1 MGCDNSKRR
10 KDLDR
15 GKDKADQFSGLLFE
29 TLFGLGLM
37 PLRLGERPASFEKYP
52 RQLLEK
58 LRIAGEESDD
68 FERAYESWQ
77 SDALRKA
84 HPAVREAGSPRLGE
98 LKRWVL
104 GNEDFLRDRRVS
116 RDLRTSIYGRAFMYL
131 MVRLAP
137 ALEFKENAAQAGLFR
152 EVSTQ
157 IGSRGQEVRL
167 LRAVVDGDFLRQHFE
182 ANVPASKEKL
192 RSALGEDRVGD
203 ALEDSMHFILAN
215 PRWFNRIFSGAE
227 DRQLE
232 EGDVEEG
239 ERDAS

>member
-1 MGCDNSKRR
+1 MVVREN
-10 KDLDR
+10 
-15 GKDKADQFSGLLFE
+15 DKAEEFSELLFE

-37 PLRLGERPASFEKYP
+37 PLTLNERPASFEKYP

-58 LRIAGEESDD
+58 LRVAGKEPGD

-104 GNEDFLRDRRVS
+104 DNESFLRGRRVS

-131 MVRLAP
+131 MVRLIP
-137 ALEFKENAAQAGLFR
+137 ALEFKENASQAGLFE
-152 EVSTQ
+152 EVSVLV
-157 IGSRGQEVRL
+157 GPRGEEVRL
-167 LRAVVDGDFLRQHFE
+167 LRAVVDRDFLRQHFE
-182 ANVPASKEKL
+182 EYVPVARERL
-192 RSALGEDRVGD
+192 ETTLGPERVER
-203 ALEDSMHFILAN
+203 ALEESMRFILAN

-227 DRQLE
+227 DRQLKE
-232 EGDVEEG
+232 DPPEEG
-239 ERDAS
+239 EDDAQRS

>member
-1 MGCDNSKRR
+1 M
-10 KDLDR
+10 DR
-15 GKDKADQFSGLLFE
+15 ASDKADQFSGLLFE

-37 PLRLGERPASFEKYP
+37 PLRLNERPASFEKYP

-58 LRIAGEESDD
+58 LRTADEESGG

-104 GNEDFLRDRRVS
+104 GNEEFLRDRRVS

-137 ALEFKENAAQAGLFR
+137 ALEFKENAARTGLFK

-157 IGSRGQEVRL
+157 TGPGGQEVRL
-167 LRAVVDGDFLRQHFE
+167 LRAVVDGDFLRRHFE
-182 ANVPASKEKL
+182 ENVPVSKEKL
-192 RSALGEDRVGD
+192 ESALGEDRVGE
-203 ALEDSMHFILAN
+203 ALEDSVRFILAN

-227 DRQLE
+227 DRRLE
-232 EGDVEEG
+232 EGDAEEG
-239 ERDAS
+239 EGDAS

>member
-1 MGCDNSKRR
+1 MVLREI
-10 KDLDR
+10 
-15 GKDKADQFSGLLFE
+15 DKAEEFSELLFE

-37 PLRLGERPASFEKYP
+37 PLRLNERPASFEKYP

-58 LRIAGEESDD
+58 IRNADQEPGGL
-68 FERAYESWQ
+68 ERAYESWQ

-104 GNEDFLRDRRVS
+104 ENEEFLRDRQVN

-137 ALEFKENAAQAGLFR
+137 ALEFKENASRASLFKE
-152 EVSTQ
+152 EVSVRA
-157 IGSRGQEVRL
+157 GSRGEETKL
-167 LRAVVDGDFLRQHFE
+167 LRAVVDRDFLRQHFE
-182 ANVPASKEKL
+182 QNVPVSKEKL
-192 RSALGEDRVGD
+192 KSALGEERVEE
-203 ALEDSMHFILAN
+203 ALEASMRFILDN

-227 DRQLE
+227 DRRLKE
-232 EGDVEEG
+232 DAPEEG
-239 ERDAS
+239 ENGAQRS

>member
-1 MGCDNSKRR
+1 MVVAKET
-10 KDLDR
+10 
-15 GKDKADQFSGLLFE
+15 DKAEGFSELLFE

-37 PLRLGERPASFEKYP
+37 PLTLNERPASFEKHP

-58 LRIAGEESDD
+58 LRIAGPGG

-104 GNEDFLRDRRVS
+104 ENEDFLRDRRVS

-137 ALEFKENAAQAGLFR
+137 ALEFKENASRAGLFE
-152 EVSTQ
+152 EVSIQTDP
-157 IGSRGQEVRL
+157 RGKEVKL
-167 LRAVVDGDFLRQHFE
+167 LRAVVDQDFLRQHFE
-182 ANVPASKEKL
+182 ENVPASKEKL
-192 RSALGEDRVGD
+192 KSVLGEDRVKE
-203 ALEDSMHFILAN
+203 ALEDSIRFILAN

-227 DRQLE
+227 DRRLE
-232 EGDVEEG
+232 EGASEEG
-239 ERDAS
+239 EGDAQRS

>member
-1 MGCDNSKRR
+1 MDKGN
-10 KDLDR
+10 
-15 GKDKADQFSGLLFE
+15 DKADQFSGLLFE

-37 PLRLGERPASFEKYP
+37 PLRLNERPASFEKYP

-58 LRIAGEESDD
+58 LRTAPTEDEEPGG

-104 GNEDFLRDRRVS
+104 GNEGFLRGRRVS

-137 ALEFKENAAQAGLFR
+137 ALEFKENAARAGLFR

-157 IGSRGQEVRL
+157 MGSRGQEVKL
-167 LRAVVDGDFLRQHFE
+167 LRVVVDGEFLRQHFE

-203 ALEDSMHFILAN
+203 ALGDSMRFILTN
-215 PRWFNRIFSGAE
+215 SRWFNRIFSGAE

-232 EGDVEEG
+232 EGDAKEG
-239 ERDAS
+239 ESDAS